1 MGPWSLGIDQPKYD
15 NSGRTISKKG
25 EPVEQEPTPEG
36 DKKQMGREWVDEA
49 EKALERTSDALK
61 AAWDSSRESR
71 LAALQAAKKA
81 ASQLGEAIDRGV
93 AGAKDRWGHT
103 EPSEPEATNRATVEE
118 E

>member
-1 MGPWSLGIDQPKYD
+1 MENEKAPD
-15 NSGRTISKKG
+15 
-25 EPVEQEPTPEG
+25 G

-71 LAALQAAKKA
+71 LAALEAARKA
-81 ASQLGEAIDRGV
+81 AGQLGEAIDRGV
-93 AGAKDRWGHT
+93 AGAKDRWGHADT
-103 EPSEPEATNRATVEE
+103 GVEAEVSNTASAEE